1 MQSQSIGEDCLELF
15 DANIYGD
22 GQTRNYGSCYKP
34 PTYEEI
40 EEESKLKNIKLIPN
54 DKEKF
59 FELILKEQQVRLDK
73 NVQDLYGQLNY
84 SGVVEELIHAEI
96 FKHFGYDDCPLN
108 NKLYYALTRK
118 YINDPELK
126 KQVFFWRNNV
136 MHGCRI
142 GLNEQPPEIQLL
154 NLEQQ
159 KVCLQDLMLNCHKE
173 NRLLVVFAGSIT

>member
-1 MQSQSIGEDCLELF
+1 MQAQSIGEDCMELF
-15 DANIYGD
+15 DANTYGD
-22 GQTRNYGSCYKP
+22 GQERNCGSCYKP

-40 EEESKLKNIKLIPN
+40 EQESRIKNIKLIPN

-59 FELILKEQQVRLDK
+59 LELILKEQQVRLDK

-108 NKLYYALTRK
+108 HKLYYALTRK
-118 YINDPELK
+118 YIKDPELK

-136 MHGCRI
+136 MHGSKL

-159 KVCLQDLMLNCHKE
+159 KVALQELMVKSHKE
-173 NRLLVVFAGSIT
+173 NRLLIVFAGSIT

>member
-1 MQSQSIGEDCLELF
+1 MQSQSIGNDIMELF
-15 DANIYGD
+15 DVNTYGE
-22 GQTRNYGSCYKP
+22 GQTRNCGSCYKP

-40 EEESKLKNIKLIPN
+40 EEGIKNQNIKLIPN

-73 NVQDLYGQLNY
+73 NVQDLYGQMNY
-84 SGVVEELIHAEI
+84 SGAVEELIHSEI

-108 NKLYYALTRK
+108 HKLYYALTRK

-136 MHGCRI
+136 MHGCKI
-142 GLNEQPPEIQLL
+142 GLYEQPPEIPLL
-154 NLEQQ
+154 NLNNE
-159 KVCLQDLMLNCHKE
+159 KVFLQELMLNSHKE
-173 NRLLVVFAGSIT
+173 NKLLVVFGGSIT